1 MKHKL
6 LMLLVA
12 AVVMFGGITFAQE
25 QSGEVIGTV
34 VLEDGSAIP
43 GVAVEAEG
51 TALVGKK
58 ATVTSENGAFRLM
71 ALPSGEYEFTFTLE
85 GFKTV
90 KRKGI
95 RVDIGRTY
103 KLDVV
108 METGAIRQEIV
119 VTGKSPVI
127 DVRKSA
133 SAVNISKEIFTKLPK
148 GRDFMTIVTQT
159 AGLNFESEFQN
170 ADERA
175 DGDYAAGVSFDGAS
189 ASENTFYIDGV
200 DTTTLYEGKAGAGV
214 NFDFIE
220 EVQVKSSGY
229 AAEYGGSMGGVIS
242 VITRSGG
249 NEFHGQVGAYY
260 DGSVLSGAERPVLRV
275 NPFDEDLAE
284 YVTYP
289 KDKMNR
295 FEPGFGFGG
304 YLLKDK
310 LWFFGSFM
318 PKFQTTERN
327 GNNWPVPNPVTENPI
342 STIFA
347 GETHFSGSNVF
358 TRKDTTYQASLKL
371 TAQLANNLRLSIS
384 GTMDSSNWKGELPAT
399 DGSGNPEKD
408 YAKFGFK
415 QPKMTIGGNVDY
427 TLGNN
432 LMVNASLGYF
442 HADNVQLVGP
452 TEPRYLFLT
461 TNADVEGVSQE
472 WVRPRNWANYTV
484 DDGYQTTKE
493 IETKL
498 TGTFDVTY
506 YANLA
511 GEHVFKAGVQMVRVG
526 VDKDSAYPFN
536 YYRFYWGRD
545 YEHSDAQTRPTTLGY
560 VEVRDPFGVKAKVDS
575 TRWAVYLQ
583 DSWTISEKFTL
594 NIGARV
600 EKEDI
605 PAFAPGY
612 EPPVRFD
619 FFDKFA
625 PRVGFAYDIFGDSS
639 LKIFGSFG
647 IYYDV
652 MKLEMAEG
660 SYGGFKWLSHY
671 YDMIDPDW
679 YNVYKQ
685 TTHPQTGG
693 LYGGQYYET
702 RNWRAVSFDT
712 TQPDMKPYQKN
723 EFTFGVQKTL
733 TEDWTISG
741 RFLYNNIVN
750 AIEDIGVLI
759 GGSEHYYNGN
769 PGSAWIQEKYDEAQ
783 AAGTMPE
790 GIVATKAV
798 RKYTSATI
806 NLDRKFK
813 NNWLGGIS
821 YTWSR
826 LYGNFAGLAS
836 SDEHGRKSPSVER
849 YFDGWFLTYNQ
860 DGEDYLGLLATDRPH
875 QFKLYGAYTFDW
887 GLTLGMNAYAM
898 TGTPLQTEVYLND
911 MQGFYPLGRGN
922 LGRNPFIWQ
931 VDLYA
936 EYNLKLS
943 EKYTLNFNVNVT
955 NVTNNDIA
963 QRTYTLYNN
972 AKINVEEQTLLD
984 GWDYVDMVEE
994 KGAHLDPQ
1002 YLKQYRFMDSIA
1014 ARIGVKFLF

>member
-6 LMLLVA
+6 LMLFVA
-12 AVVMFGGITFAQE
+12 AVVVFCGALYGQE
-25 QSGEVIGTV
+25 QKGEVIGTV

-43 GVAVEAEG
+43 GVAVECEG
-51 TALVGKK
+51 TGLVGKK
-58 ATVTSENGAFRLM
+58 ATITTDNGSFRFM
-71 ALPSGEYEFTFTLE
+71 ALPSGAYDFTFILE

-90 KRKGI
+90 KRTGI
-95 RVDIGRTY
+95 QVSIGRTY

-133 SAVNISKEIFTKLPK
+133 STVNISKAVFDKLPK

-159 AGLNFESEFQN
+159 AGLNFESEFQ
-170 ADERA
+170 DGTERA
-175 DGDYAAGVSFDGAS
+175 NGDYSAGVSFDGAS
-189 ASENTFYIDGV
+189 SAENTFYVDGV
-200 DTTTLYEGKAGAGV
+200 DTTTLFKGKAGASV

-249 NEFHGQVGAYY
+249 NEYHGQLAAYY
-260 DGSVLSGAERPVLRV
+260 DGSVLSGANRKSLRI
-275 NPFDEDLAE
+275 NPFDADVAE
-284 YVTYP
+284 YVVYP
-289 KDKMNR
+289 KDKMSTI
-295 FEPGFGFGG
+295 EPGFGLGG
-304 YLLKDK
+304 YIIKDK

-318 PKFQTTERN
+318 PKFKTTERN
-327 GNNWPVPNPVTENPI
+327 GNDWPVPNPATQNPI

-347 GETHFSGSNVF
+347 GETHFSGSNIF
-358 TRKDTTYQASLKL
+358 TRKDTTYAGSLKL
-371 TAQLANNLRLSIS
+371 TGQIANNLRVSVS
-384 GTMDSSNWKGELPAT
+384 GTVDYEKWKGELPAV
-399 DGSGNPEKD
+399 DGSGNVDKD
-408 YAKFGFK
+408 YKKFGYTVPRF
-415 QPKMTIGGNVDY
+415 TVGGNIDY

-432 LMVNASLGYF
+432 LMINASAGYF
-442 HADNVQLVGP
+442 KADNKQLVGP
-452 TEPRYLFLT
+452 TEPRYYFLRS
-461 TNADVEGVSQE
+461 NSAVAGVD
-472 WVRPRNWANYTV
+472 PANIRARGWNNYS
-484 DDGYQTTKE
+484 DADGYQSRKQ

-498 TGTFDVTY
+498 TGTFDMTY
-506 YANLA
+506 YANMG

-526 VDKDSAYPFN
+526 VDKDSAYPYN
-536 YYRFYWGRD
+536 YFRFYWGD
-545 YEHSDAQTRPTTLGY
+545 NYEHSDANTRHTTLGY
-560 VEVRDPFGVKAKVDS
+560 VEVRNPFGVVATVNS

-594 NIGARV
+594 NLGARV

-612 EPPVRFD
+612 APPVSFD

-625 PRVGFAYDIFGDSS
+625 PRVGFAYDVFGDSS
-639 LKIFGSFG
+639 LKVFGSFG

-652 MKLEMAEG
+652 MKLEAAEG
-660 SYGGFKWLSHY
+660 SYGGFKWISHY
-671 YDMIDPDW
+671 YDIVNADW
-679 YNVYKQ
+679 YNTYKE

-693 LYGGQYYET
+693 LYGGQYYES
-702 RNWRAVSFDT
+702 RNWRVVSFDT

-733 TEDWTISG
+733 TEDWTVSG
-741 RFLYNNIVN
+741 RFLYNYIVN

-759 GGSEHYYNGN
+759 GGSENYYNGN
-769 PGSAWIQEKYDEAQ
+769 PGSQWIQDRYDEAQ
-783 AAGTMPE
+783 AAGTMPN
-790 GIVATKAV
+790 GIKATKAV
-798 RKYTSATI
+798 RKYTSVTL

-813 NNWLGGIS
+813 NNWLGGLS

-860 DGEDYLGLLATDRPH
+860 DGKDYLGLLATDRPH
-875 QFKLYGAYTFDW
+875 QFKVYGAYTFDF
-887 GLTLGMNAYAM
+887 GLTFGLNAFAM
-898 TGTPLQTEVYLND
+898 SGTPLQTEVYLND

-922 LGRNPFIWQ
+922 LGRNDFLWQ
-931 VDLYA
+931 IDIYA

-943 EKYTLNFNVNVT
+943 DKYTLNFNVNVS
-955 NVTNNDIA
+955 NITNNDIA
-963 QRTYTLYNN
+963 QRTDTLYND
-972 AKINVEEQTLLD
+972 AKINLPEQTLLD
-984 GWDYVDMVEE
+984 GWDYITEVAA
-994 KGAHLDPQ
+994 KGAHLSPS
-1002 YLKQYRFMDSIA
+1002 YKWQYRFMDSIA